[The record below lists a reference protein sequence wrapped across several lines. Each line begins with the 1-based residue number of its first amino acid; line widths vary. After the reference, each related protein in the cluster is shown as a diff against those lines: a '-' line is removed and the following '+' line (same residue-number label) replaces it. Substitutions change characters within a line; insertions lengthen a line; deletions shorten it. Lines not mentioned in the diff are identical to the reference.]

1 MFFPAKVLK
10 ITCFLP
16 VVFLCSMASYA
27 QSGSGSTPEGDSLH
41 ISLQQSVKMGL
52 DSSKQ
57 LKISEAKVQ
66 EAVARY
72 EQMKDKQLPTIKA
85 TYMASEAFIPTQKI
99 QIKGMMQK
107 PFYLPSTS
115 MIDLG
120 TFSVN
125 EAIFAGNKL
134 RYAQQSATLL
144 EDIAK
149 LNTANDKQDVIFMII
164 QSYINLYKIDEN
176 LKIIAQNLQD
186 VQGRLDETIQFK
198 NQGLATENDVLRFQL
213 EKSQVELTQID
224 LENNRSVANYA
235 MDVLLGLPDNTLL
248 KVDSVGHT
256 AGNVAPLQ
264 QWVEEA
270 LQHREDLATYKY
282 QHQLSDVNIKN
293 IKADKLPTLGAG
305 FSTYYLNPTKQF
317 FPPANSFLVPMTLG
331 LNLSWNISSL
341 YTTKHKLSEAEI
353 QQREVQVAESAASDQ
368 IRVDVSKNYH
378 AYLDALQKINV
389 LETAVSQATEN
400 DRIMELKYRNQLATT
415 TDRIDAETML
425 YQSLINLGLAKA
437 GAATDYYQLLRAT
450 GTLGNMQN

>member
-1 MFFPAKVLK
+1 MFFRTKVLK
-10 ITCFLP
+10 ITCLLP
-16 VVFLCSMASYA
+16 AILMFSMVSYG
-27 QSGSGSTPEGDSLH
+27 QSDLNNSPGGDSLY
-41 ISLQQSVKMGL
+41 ISLQQAIKMGL

-57 LKISEAKVQ
+57 LKISKAKVQ
-66 EAVARY
+66 EAMARY
-72 EQMKDKQLPTIKA
+72 EQMKDKQLPAIKA
-85 TYMASEAFIPTQKI
+85 GFMASEAYIPTQKL
-99 QIKGMMQK
+99 QIKGLMQK

-115 MIDLG
+115 MVDIG

-134 RYAQQSATLL
+134 RYAMQSANLL
-144 EDIAK
+144 EEIAR

-164 QSYINLYKIDEN
+164 KSYINLYEIDEN

-186 VQGRLDETIQFK
+186 VQGRLDETIKFK

-235 MDVLLGLPDNTLL
+235 MDVLLGLPDTSVL
-248 KVDSVGHT
+248 KVDSIGHT
-256 AGNVAPLQ
+256 AGNVLPLQ
-264 QWVEEA
+264 QWVETA
-270 LQHREDLATYKY
+270 LQHREDLETYKY
-282 QHQLSDVNIKN
+282 QNELSDVNIKN

-317 FPPANSFLVPMTLG
+317 FPSAKSFLVPMTLG

-341 YTTKHKLSEAEI
+341 YTTKHKLNEAEI
-353 QQREVQVAESAASDQ
+353 QQHEVQTAESATVDK
-368 IRVDVSKNYH
+368 IRVDVNQSYH

-389 LETAVSQATEN
+389 LETAVTQAREN

-437 GAATDYYQLLRAT
+437 GAATNYYQLLRAT
-450 GTLGNMQN
+450 GTLGNMQ